1 LIASPTS
8 SAERAVQRAGP
19 GDRTAYALAGGR
31 VTGRADAAARDGD
44 EDVTFVPFSVYQG
57 PAKDRAGL

>member
-1 LIASPTS
+1 LIGSPHPL
-8 SAERAVQRAGP
+8 AERAVQRAGQ
-19 GDRTAYALAGGR
+19 GERTAYALAGGR